1 MHQPPPNY
9 PPPRRSRTNAVII
22 GSAAALIVA
31 IVGTGVYVAQSRDD
45 GSGRASAGPTSTPS
59 VAASA
64 PEASPSVSVS
74 PECRTWIKAELLD
87 DSEEIDATPG
97 YNACGGLSDDELQA
111 AIDQVTEELTAEIT
125 PEP

>member
-1 MHQPPPNY
+1 MNQPPHY
-9 PPPRRSRTNAVII
+9 PPPPPGKSRTNAVII
-22 GSAAALIVA
+22 GTAAALIIA

-45 GSGRASAGPTSTPS
+45 GSGAAPAPTVVASTP
-59 VAASA
+59 AS
-64 PEASPSVSVS
+64 PEAPPSVNVS

-97 YNACGGLSDDELQA
+97 YNACGDLSDDELQT
-111 AIDQVTEELTAEIT
+111 AIDQVTEELSAEIT

>member
-1 MHQPPPNY
+1 MHQPY
-9 PPPRRSRTNAVII
+9 PPPPRKSRTNAVII
-22 GSAAALIVA
+22 GTAAALIIA

-45 GSGRASAGPTSTPS
+45 GSSAAPTPSETASAS
-59 VAASA
+59 
-64 PEASPSVSVS
+64 PEASPTVSVS

-97 YNACGGLSDDELQA
+97 YYACGDLSDDEMKA
-111 AIDQVTEELTAEIT
+111 AIDQVTEELAAEIT